1 MIQNHLPIMNG
12 ITFLLHE
19 WELEGV
25 PVPLLHIERQMV
37 AVGRVAFLQLQLMHQ
52 LRWYLC

>member
-25 PVPLLHIERQMV
+25 PVPLLHLERQMV
-37 AVGRVAFLQLQLMHQ
+37 AVGRVAFLQLQLMH
-52 LRWYLC
+52 